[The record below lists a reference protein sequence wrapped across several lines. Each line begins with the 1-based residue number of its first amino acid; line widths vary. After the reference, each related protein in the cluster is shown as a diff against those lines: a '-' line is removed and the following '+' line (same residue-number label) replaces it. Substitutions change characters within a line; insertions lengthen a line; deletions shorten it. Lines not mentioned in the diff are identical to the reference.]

1 VEQAGLMDF
10 QELRLK
16 SKADQRLRTG
26 HLWVYSNEVS
36 SDLKQ
41 FQPGELANLV
51 TASGKPLGTV
61 TVNPHHL
68 ICGRLFSRAAGQP
81 LSHKFIRHRL
91 EAALSLRSQVFDQP
105 HYRLVFG
112 DSDGLPGLVVD
123 RFGATLVVQV
133 SLAGMEQALPE
144 IISALQVV
152 VEPQTI
158 VLKNDSKM
166 RASEG
171 LDNYVRIERGN
182 LLEGGLVELEENGT
196 RFLAPVMTGQKTGWF
211 YDHRLNR
218 ERMRHYARGKKVLDV
233 CSYIGG
239 WGVQAADA
247 GAEQVVCLD
256 SSAFVLD
263 IALQNAQLNG
273 LAGKVSVLEGDA
285 FAAMK
290 SLRDSGERF
299 DLVILDPP
307 AFIPRR
313 KDYKAGRLAYSRLNQ
328 LALRLMSR
336 EGILISASC
345 SMHLGQEDLLDTV
358 RAAGREIDRQVQILE
373 FGHQGPDH
381 PVHPAIAETQYIKS
395 LIARVSPAEY

>member
-1 VEQAGLMDF
+1 MAF

-16 SKADQRLRTG
+16 PKADQRLRSG
-26 HLWVYSNEVS
+26 HLWVYSNEVA

-68 ICGRLFSRAAGQP
+68 ICGRIFSRAAGQP

-91 EAALSLRSQVFDQP
+91 EAALHLRNQVFEQP
-105 HYRLVFG
+105 YYRLVFG

-123 RFGATLVVQV
+123 RFGDSLVVQV

-144 IISALQVV
+144 IISALNVV
-152 VEPQTI
+152 VEPVTI

-171 LDNYVRIERGN
+171 LDNYVRIEKGS
-182 LLEGGLVELEENGT
+182 LLDGGLVELVENGT
-196 RFLAPVMTGQKTGWF
+196 RFLAPVLTGQKTGWF

-218 ERMRHYARGKKVLDV
+218 ERMCHYARGKSVLDV

-239 WGVQAADA
+239 WGVQAARA
-247 GAEQVVCLD
+247 GAAKVVCLD
-256 SSAFVLD
+256 TSAFALD
-263 IALQNAQLNG
+263 LALQNAQLNG
-273 LAGKVSVLEGDA
+273 LAGRLSVLEGDA

-290 SLRDSGERF
+290 ALRDGGERF
-299 DLVILDPP
+299 EMIILDPP

-313 KDYKAGRLAYSRLNQ
+313 KDYKAGKLAYGRLNQ
-328 LALRLMSR
+328 LALRLMSQQ
-336 EGILISASC
+336 GILVSASC
-345 SMHLGQEDLLDTV
+345 SMHLSQDDLLDTV
-358 RAAGREIDRQVQILE
+358 RASGREIDRQVQILE
-373 FGHQGPDH
+373 IGHQGPDH

-395 LIARVSPAEY
+395 LLARVGPAEY

>member
-1 VEQAGLMDF
+1 MDF

-16 SKADQRLRTG
+16 PKADQRLRTG
-26 HLWVYSNEVS
+26 HLWVYSNEVA

-91 EAALSLRSQVFDQP
+91 EAALRLRSQAFDQP
-105 HYRLVFG
+105 YYRLVFG

-123 RFGATLVVQV
+123 RFGASLVAQV

-144 IISALQVV
+144 IISALNVV
-152 VEPQTI
+152 VEPATI
-158 VLKNDSKM
+158 VLKNDGKM

-171 LDNYVRIERGN
+171 LDSYVRIEKGN

-218 ERMRHYARGKKVLDV
+218 ERMRHYARGMRVLDV

-239 WGVQAADA
+239 WGVQAAHA
-247 GAEQVVCLD
+247 GADQVVCLD
-256 SSAFVLD
+256 SSAFALEL
-263 IALQNAQLNG
+263 ALQNAQLNG
-273 LAGKVSVLEGDA
+273 LAGKVSILEGDA
-285 FAAMK
+285 FEAMK
-290 SLRDSGERF
+290 SLRESGERF
-299 DLVILDPP
+299 DLIILDPP
-307 AFIPRR
+307 AFIPKR

-328 LALRLMSR
+328 LALRLLSR
-336 EGILISASC
+336 EGILVSASC
-345 SMHLGQEDLLDTV
+345 SMHLSPQDLLETV
-358 RAAGREIDRQVQILE
+358 RASGREIDRQVQILE
-373 FGHQGPDH
+373 IGHQGPDH

-395 LIARVSPAEY
+395 VLARVGPAEF

>member
-1 VEQAGLMDF
+1 MEF

-16 SKADQRLRTG
+16 PKADQRLRTG
-26 HLWVYSNEVS
+26 HLWVYSNEVA

-41 FQPGELANLV
+41 FRPGELANLV

-91 EAALSLRSQVFDQP
+91 EAALSLRSQVFHQP
-105 HYRLVFG
+105 YYRLVFG

-123 RFGATLVVQV
+123 RFGATVVVQV

-144 IISALQVV
+144 IISALNVV
-152 VEPQTI
+152 LEPETI
-158 VLKNDSKM
+158 VLKNDGKM

-171 LDNYVRIERGN
+171 LDSYVRIEKGN
-182 LLEGGLVELEENGT
+182 LFESGLVEMEENGT
-196 RFLAPVMTGQKTGWF
+196 RFLVPVLTGQKTGWF

-239 WGVQAADA
+239 WGVQAAHA
-247 GAEQVVCLD
+247 GADAVVCLD
-256 SSAFVLD
+256 SSPFALEL
-263 IALQNAQLNG
+263 ALQNAQLNG
-273 LAGKVSVLEGDA
+273 LAGKVSIVEGDA

-313 KDYKAGRLAYSRLNQ
+313 KDYKAGRLAYCRLNQ

-336 EGILISASC
+336 EGILVSASC
-345 SMHLGQEDLLDTV
+345 SLHLSPQDLLETV
-358 RAAGREIDRQVQILE
+358 RASGREIDRQVQILE
-373 FGHQGPDH
+373 IGHQGPDH

-395 LIARVSPAEY
+395 VLARVGPAEF

>member
-1 VEQAGLMDF
+1 MEF

-16 SKADQRLRTG
+16 PKADQRLRTG
-26 HLWVYSNEVS
+26 HLWVYSNEVA

-51 TASGKPLGTV
+51 TATGKPLGTV

-68 ICGRLFSRAAGQP
+68 ICGRIFSRSPGQP

-91 EAALSLRSQVFDQP
+91 EAALVLRNQIFDQP
-105 HYRLVFG
+105 CYRLVFG

-123 RFGATLVVQV
+123 RFGDTLVVQV

-144 IISALQVV
+144 IISALNVV
-152 VEPQTI
+152 VEPETI
-158 VLKNDSKM
+158 VIKNDGKM
-166 RASEG
+166 REIEG
-171 LDNYVRIERGN
+171 LDSYVRIERGK
-182 LLEGGLVELEENGT
+182 LGEGGLAELEENGT
-196 RFLAPVMTGQKTGWF
+196 RFLAPVLTGQKTGWF

-218 ERMRHYARGKKVLDV
+218 ERMRHYARGKRVLDV
-233 CSYIGG
+233 CSYIGA
-239 WGVQAADA
+239 WGVQAAHA
-247 GAEQVVCLD
+247 GADQVVCLD
-256 SSAFVLD
+256 SSAFALEL
-263 IALQNAQLNG
+263 ALQNAQLNG
-273 LAGKVSVLEGDA
+273 LAGKVSILEGDA

-313 KDYKAGRLAYSRLNQ
+313 KDYKAGRVAYSRLNQ

-336 EGILISASC
+336 EGILATASC
-345 SMHLGQEDLLDTV
+345 SMHLSQEDLLDIM
-358 RAAGREIDRQVQILE
+358 RASGREIDRQVQILE
-373 FGHQGPDH
+373 IGHQGPDH

-395 LIARVSPAEY
+395 LLARVGPAEF